1 MSDATYNRFN
11 EVAATSMVQV
21 KLDALKVAVTAP
33 TTKVY
38 QRQRVTRR
46 DLWREMAEV
55 CLSQANALDAVGDR
69 VKAKR
74 RAMKSAVAVYTD
86 TIPNAVQP

>member
-21 KLDALKVAVTAP
+21 KLDALKIAVTAP

-38 QRQRVTRR
+38 QRQRTTRR

-55 CLSQANALDAVGDR
+55 CLSQVNALDA
-69 VKAKR
+69 APAPKR
-74 RAMKSAVAVYTD
+74 RVAKPTVVSTT
-86 TIPNAVQP
+86 TIPNAVQT